1 MNSSKIGILG
11 GTFDPVHNGHLAI
24 ASEVKEKLGLK
35 KILFIPT
42 GQPWQ
47 KADRKITPAAQ
58 RVKMVELAIKGKPA
72 FELSRVEVD
81 RPGATYTVDTLEE
94 LKRTYNGEELY
105 FILGWDALLGA
116 PYWKNPVKIIEM
128 SYVVTVPRP
137 GISPPNPSEL
147 DKMIPGIAERLI
159 MLDSPLISISSSDI
173 RERVAKGIPY
183 VDLVP
188 KEVAEYI
195 KDNGLYIN

>member
-11 GTFDPVHNGHLAI
+11 GTFDPVHYGHLAI

-47 KADRKITPAAQ
+47 KANRKITPTAQ

-81 RPGATYTVDTLEE
+81 RPSVTYTVDTLEE
-94 LKRTYNGEELY
+94 LKRIYDGKELY
-105 FILGWDALLGA
+105 FILGWDAL
-116 PYWKNPVKIIEM
+116 WE
-128 SYVVTVPRP
+128 PRT
-137 GISPPNPSEL
+137 G
-147 DKMIPGIAERLI
+147 R
-159 MLDSPLISISSSDI
+159 I
-173 RERVAKGIPY
+173 RSKLSG
-183 VDLVP
+183 
-188 KEVAEYI
+188 
-195 KDNGLYIN
+195 